1 MGGSPAPFRSQG
13 ELDPPISDLAARLGA
28 LPGVVAVVLGGS
40 RATGRD
46 GDDSDV
52 DFYVYADPP
61 PPLASRTLLPGPHAS
76 VELDHRFWEPGDA
89 WIDQPSGRAIDVTYR
104 APGWIEGELSRV
116 LDRHEATL
124 GYSTAV
130 WHNVRTARVL
140 VDPGGWFAELQRRAR
155 VPYPEPLRRAV
166 VAKNQPVLSRSRFSF
181 GGQIEDAMRR
191 GDPIAVQHR
200 VTAFLASYVDLLFA
214 LNRETHPGEKRL
226 VPWIEDRCPRR
237 PPDLAARVEALLAA
251 ASPPP
256 AADEV
261 RRLIRALVADLDA
274 SLLADGLI
282 APTADR

>member
-1 MGGSPAPFRSQG
+1 MGWSPAPFLSQG
-13 ELDPPISDLAARLGA
+13 ELDPSIPDLAARLGA

-40 RATGRD
+40 RTTGRD

-52 DFYVYADPP
+52 DLYVYADRP
-61 PPLASRTLLPGPHAS
+61 PPLAARTLLPGPHAS
-76 VELDHRFWEPGDA
+76 AELDHRFWEPGDA
-89 WIDQPSGRAIDVTYR
+89 WIDQPSGRVIDVTYR
-104 APGWIEGELSRV
+104 APGWIEDELCRV

-166 VAKNQPVLSRSRFSF
+166 VAKNQPVLSRFSF
-181 GGQIEDAMRR
+181 SFARQIEDAMRR

-226 VPWIEDRCPRR
+226 VAWIEDRCPRR
-237 PPDLAARVEALLAA
+237 PPDLATRVEALLAA
-251 ASPPP
+251 ASPPL
-256 AADEV
+256 AADQV
-261 RRLIRALVADLDA
+261 RRLLRALVADLDA
-274 SLLADGLI
+274 LLLADGLI
-282 APTADR
+282 APNAGR